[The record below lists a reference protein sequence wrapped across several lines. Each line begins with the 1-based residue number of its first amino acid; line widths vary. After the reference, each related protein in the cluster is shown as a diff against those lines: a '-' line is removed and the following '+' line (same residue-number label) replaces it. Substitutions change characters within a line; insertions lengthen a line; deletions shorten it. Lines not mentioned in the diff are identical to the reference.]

1 MKNGRQYNSS
11 PRDWVLIRMILLG
24 MGVMLLWGGLWY
36 RAFQVQILRGPE
48 LTAMAARQHKAAEF
62 ERGMRGEIFDRQ
74 GRLLAKSTGIQSVY
88 VRPLELED
96 PASAAPV
103 LATALEMP
111 VSQVRTLLQRPQ
123 NFIWLARQISDRNAR
138 NIINTGLQGVYL
150 TEESARFYP
159 HGHLA
164 GHVLGFV
171 GLDGEGLEGI
181 ERSYDN
187 VLAGKKA
194 TFVAQRDASGRRMYL
209 DAQGREEDL
218 SGQNVTLTLDA
229 QIQFFAEEALASA
242 VRSYNGKTGMAL
254 VVHVPSA
261 EILALANYPFFN
273 PNMPRQNAEQWR
285 NRVVLDALEPGSTLK
300 PMLMAAALEE
310 GVINKDTVYFC
321 EEGRWR
327 LTGVNIR
334 DVKGRG
340 WLPANKIL
348 RYSSN
353 ICSAKIGL
361 DLGATRYHGYLRK
374 MGFGE
379 RTDLPLPGEN
389 PGILRPPKSW
399 YPVDTAAV
407 SFGQGMSANALQ
419 MARAYLVLANRGVM
433 QPLRIVR
440 DPEQD
445 VAPMTVVFREEV
457 AQTVM
462 QMLQEVVEEDG
473 TGTQARISGVIG
485 AGKTGTAQKATAS
498 GRYGNRYVASFAGFY
513 PGDEPEYFIY
523 VVVDEPHPQHYG
535 GVVAAP
541 AVRDIGLRSLA
552 YVGKLPEMNLFA
564 AQEPTASD
572 FRIERVELG
581 RITETSVKDSS
592 LQSVVHPAT
601 SGSSSSFASQ
611 WLEEVESEES
621 LVPDVTGMSVRRA
634 VERLQS
640 FGVMPVVEGGGGTV
654 SRQAPE
660 PGQPWPGHERQLTLW
675 LELS

>member
-1 MKNGRQYNSS
+1 MKNDRLNKSS
-11 PRDWVLIRMILLG
+11 PRDWVRIRMALLG
-24 MGVMLLWGGLWY
+24 ACVLLVWGGLWY
-36 RAFQVQILRGPE
+36 RAFQVQIVRGPE

-88 VRPLELED
+88 VRPLELKD
-96 PASAAPV
+96 PEEAIPILAA
-103 LATALEMP
+103 ALEMP
-111 VSQVRTLLQRPQ
+111 AGQVRTLLERPQ
-123 NFIWLARQISDRNAR
+123 NFIWLSRQITDRNAR
-138 NIINTGLQGVYL
+138 NIINAGLRGVYL

-164 GHVLGFV
+164 GQVLGFV

-181 ERSYDN
+181 EKAYDEI
-187 VLAGKKA
+187 LAGRKA
-194 TFVAQRDASGRRMYL
+194 TFVAMRDASGRRMYM

-218 SGQNVTLTLDA
+218 RGRNVTLTLDA
-229 QIQFFAEEALASA
+229 QIQFFAEEALAA
-242 VRSYNGKTGMAL
+242 TVKNFNGKTGMAL
-254 VVHVPSA
+254 VVHVPTG
-261 EILALANYPFFN
+261 EILAMANYPFFN

-285 NRVVLDALEPGSTLK
+285 NRILSDALEPGSTLK
-300 PMLMAAALEE
+300 AMLMAAALEE
-310 GVINKDTVYFC
+310 RVITNETVYYC

-361 DLGATRYHGYLRK
+361 DLGAVKYHDYLRK

-379 RTDLPLPGEN
+379 RSGLPLLGEN
-389 PGILRPPKSW
+389 PGLLRPPKSW
-399 YPVDTAAV
+399 YPVDLAAV

-433 QPLRIVR
+433 RPLRLIR

-445 VAPMTVVFREEV
+445 VAPISVVFREEV

-462 QMLQEVVEEDG
+462 RMLQEVVEEDG
-473 TGTQARISGVIG
+473 TGTQARIPGVIG

-498 GRYGNRYVASFAGFY
+498 GTYGDRYVASFAGFY
-513 PGDEPEYFIY
+513 PGDEAEYFIY

-541 AVRDIGLRSLA
+541 TVRDIGLRSLA
-552 YVGKLPEMNLFA
+552 YAGKLPEGNALT
-564 AQEPTASD
+564 AQEGARNQGQAMVVQD
-572 FRIERVELG
+572 LRIDRVSLERQADPALHDGLATEFALADSMEPG
-581 RITETSVKDSS
+581 RDI
-592 LQSVVHPAT
+592 
-601 SGSSSSFASQ
+601 
-611 WLEEVESEES
+611 
-621 LVPDVTGMSVRRA
+621 VPNVTGMSVRRA
-634 VERLQS
+634 VERLRDY
-640 FGVMPVVEGGGGTV
+640 GVLPEVEGGGGIV

-660 PGQPWPGHERQLTLW
+660 PGHPWPAYERRLTLW
-675 LELS
+675 LEVS

>member
-1 MKNGRQYNSS
+1 MKNDRLNKASS
-11 PRDWVLIRMILLG
+11 RDWVQIRMALLG
-24 MGVMLLWGGLWY
+24 ACVLLIWGGLWY
-36 RAFQVQILRGPE
+36 RAFQVQVVRGPE

-88 VRPLELED
+88 VRPLELEN
-96 PASAAPV
+96 PEAAVPI
-103 LATALEMP
+103 LAAALEMP
-111 VSQVRTLLQRPQ
+111 AGQVRTLLGRPQ
-123 NFIWLARQISDRNAR
+123 NFIWLSRQISDRNAR
-138 NIINTGLQGVYL
+138 NIINAGLRGVYL
-150 TEESARFYP
+150 AEESARFYP

-164 GHVLGFV
+164 GQVLGFV
-171 GLDGEGLEGI
+171 GLDGEGLEGV
-181 ERSYDN
+181 EKTYDEM
-187 VLAGKKA
+187 LAGRKA

-218 SGQNVTLTLDA
+218 RGRNVTLTLDA
-229 QIQFFAEEALASA
+229 QIQFFAEEALAVTVKSF
-242 VRSYNGKTGMAL
+242 NGKTGMAL
-254 VVHVPSA
+254 VVHVPSGD
-261 EILALANYPFFN
+261 ILAMANYPFFN

-285 NRVVLDALEPGSTLK
+285 NRILLDALEPGSTLK

-310 GVINKDTVYFC
+310 RVITNDTIYYC
-321 EEGRWR
+321 EEGQWR

-361 DLGATRYHGYLRK
+361 DLGATKYHDYLQK

-379 RTDLPLPGEN
+379 RSGLPLLGEN
-389 PGILRPPKSW
+389 PGLLRPPKSW
-399 YPVDTAAV
+399 YPVDLAAV

-433 QPLRIVR
+433 RPLRLIR

-445 VAPMTVVFREEV
+445 VGNLSVVFREEV

-462 QMLQEVVEEDG
+462 RMLREVVEEDG
-473 TGTQARISGVIG
+473 TGTQARIPGVIG

-498 GRYGNRYVASFAGFY
+498 GRYGDRYVASFAGFY
-513 PGDEPEYFIY
+513 PGDNPEYFIY

-552 YVGKLPEMNLFA
+552 YAGKLPEGTVFS
-564 AQEPTASD
+564 AQEGARGQIQSLSVQGTGVARAGLERSLDPSLEDNTAID
-572 FRIERVELG
+572 FALADALTIG
-581 RITETSVKDSS
+581 QDM
-592 LQSVVHPAT
+592 
-601 SGSSSSFASQ
+601 
-611 WLEEVESEES
+611 
-621 LVPDVTGMSVRRA
+621 VPNVTGMSVRRA
-634 VERLQS
+634 VERLRG
-640 FGVMPVVEGGGGTV
+640 FGVLPEVEGGGGIV
-654 SRQAPE
+654 SRQVPE
-660 PGQPWPGHERQLTLW
+660 PGQPWPAHERRLTLW
-675 LELS
+675 LEVS

>member
-1 MKNGRQYNSS
+1 MKTDRLNKSS
-11 PRDWVLIRMILLG
+11 PRDWVRIRMTLLGACILLI
-24 MGVMLLWGGLWY
+24 WGGLWY
-36 RAFQVQILRGPE
+36 RAFQVQVVRGPE

-74 GRLLAKSTGIQSVY
+74 GRLLAKSTLIQSVY

-96 PASAAPV
+96 PEAAAPV
-103 LATALEMP
+103 LAAALEMP
-111 VSQVRTLLQRPQ
+111 VGQVRTLLGRPQ
-123 NFIWLARQISDRNAR
+123 NFIWLSRQITDRNAR
-138 NIINTGLQGVYL
+138 NILNAGLRGVYL

-164 GHVLGFV
+164 GQVLGFV
-171 GLDGEGLEGI
+171 GLDGEGLEGV
-181 ERSYDN
+181 EKAYDE
-187 VLAGKKA
+187 VLVGRKA

-218 SGQNVTLTLDA
+218 RGRNVTLTLDA
-229 QIQFFAEEALASA
+229 QIQFFAEEALAA
-242 VRSYNGKTGMAL
+242 TVKKFNGKTGMAL
-254 VVHVPSA
+254 VVHVPTG
-261 EILALANYPFFN
+261 EMLAMANYPFFN

-285 NRVVLDALEPGSTLK
+285 NRILSDALEPGSTLK
-300 PMLMAAALEE
+300 AMLMAAALEE
-310 GVINKDTVYFC
+310 RVITNDTVYYC

-361 DLGATRYHGYLRK
+361 DLGAVRYHDYLRK
-374 MGFGE
+374 MGFAE
-379 RTDLPLPGEN
+379 RSGLPLLGEN
-389 PGILRPPKSW
+389 PGLLRPPKSW
-399 YPVDTAAV
+399 YPVDLAAV

-419 MARAYLVLANRGVM
+419 MARAYLILANRGVM
-433 QPLRIVR
+433 HPLRLVR

-445 VAPMTVVFREEV
+445 VAPITVVFREEV
-457 AQTVM
+457 ARTVM
-462 QMLQEVVEEDG
+462 RMLQEVVEDDG

-498 GRYGNRYVASFAGFY
+498 GSYGDRYVASFAGFY
-513 PGDEPEYFIY
+513 PGDQPEYFIY

-552 YVGKLPEMNLFA
+552 YAGKLPEGNVFS
-564 AQEPTASD
+564 AQEDTRDQNQGLSVQGT
-572 FRIERVELG
+572 RIDRAGLERNPDL
-581 RITETSVKDSS
+581 S
-592 LQSVVHPAT
+592 
-601 SGSSSSFASQ
+601 
-611 WLEEVESEES
+611 LEEAVTNEFV
-621 LVPDVTGMSVRRA
+621 LADTLIVGQDMVPNVTGISVRRA
-634 VERLQS
+634 VERLRGY
-640 FGVMPVVEGGGGTV
+640 GVLPEVEGGGGIV
-654 SRQAPE
+654 SRQVPE
-660 PGQPWPGHERQLTLW
+660 PGQPWPAHERRLTLW
-675 LELS
+675 LEVS